1 MSKIEFLEILTE
13 YLQKIEKKERDKF
26 ITYYDEMIE
35 DYKENGYGEL
45 DAVKK
50 IGNPRDIA
58 MNILEEH
65 NVDIVNLPL
74 AQTKYLRMA
83 LLAIGF
89 PLWGCVLL
97 SVALL
102 IISAII
108 VVWCVPITT
117 GAGAFGFFI
126 TSIVGIIGSPFI
138 MIDNL
143 SVGIIQL
150 GLGIASVG
158 IGSLLTIATITIS
171 KKMIQ
176 ITHLLTF
183 KLSNIWKKKA
193 VKI

>member
-176 ITHLLTF
+176 ITHILTF

>member
-58 MNILEEH
+58 MNILEEQ

-176 ITHLLTF
+176 ITHILTF